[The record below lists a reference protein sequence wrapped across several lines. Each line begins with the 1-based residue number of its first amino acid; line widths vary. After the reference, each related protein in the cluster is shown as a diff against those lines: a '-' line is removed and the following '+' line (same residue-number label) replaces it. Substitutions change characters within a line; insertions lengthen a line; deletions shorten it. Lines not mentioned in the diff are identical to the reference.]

1 MPDTTTA
8 LDHAPASEAPPD
20 FSPRL
25 AALARQ
31 LRTAPGVT
39 ADHLLTEADHADK
52 AAREIALRD
61 GAAHAAAAV
70 EAVCAD
76 LHAYAAHLR
85 ELAPRYPTPPREP
98 AAP

>member
-1 MPDTTTA
+1 MPGTPA
-8 LDHAPASEAPPD
+8 AAPPAPEAPPD

-39 ADHLLTEADHADK
+39 ADHLLTEADHADR
-52 AAREIALRD
+52 AARVIGTGGVAAL
-61 GAAHAAAAV
+61 APSAI
-70 EAVCAD
+70 EALCAD

-85 ELAPRYPTPPREP
+85 ELAPRYPSPPREP